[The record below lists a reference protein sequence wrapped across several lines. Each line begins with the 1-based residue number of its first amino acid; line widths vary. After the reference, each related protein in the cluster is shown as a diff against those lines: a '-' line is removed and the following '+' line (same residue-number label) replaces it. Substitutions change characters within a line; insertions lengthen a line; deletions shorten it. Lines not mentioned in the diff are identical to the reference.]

1 MWGKLIRWGLFLTFL
16 GGAIYWMVTQPDAV
30 ADEKLAG
37 LVGDAEAGAVV
48 FTAAGCAS
56 CHAGKDATGE
66 AKLVLLGGQR
76 FASDFG
82 AFIAPN
88 ISPDPT
94 HGIGGWSEKDFAS
107 ALIHGTSPGG
117 THYFPAFPYTSY
129 AKMTLQDVVSLH
141 AYMKTLPQDATP
153 SAAHEVGFPFSIRR
167 NLGGWK
173 FLFMDR
179 DWVAGAETEQME
191 RGRYLVE
198 ALAHCA
204 ECHTPRNLLGA
215 LDRSQW
221 MRGAPD
227 PSGKGRIPGIAP
239 DQLAWSEADIVE
251 YLTTGFTPEFDTAGG
266 HMVSVIENTALLPE
280 SDRRAIAA
288 YLLALPAP

>member
-1 MWGKLIRWGLFLTFL
+1 MVRWGLFLTII
-16 GGAIYWMVTQPDAV
+16 GAAIFWMVTQPDIV
-30 ADEKLAG
+30 SDEALAG
-37 LVGDAEAGAVV
+37 LTSDPSAGAEV

-66 AKLVLLGGQR
+66 AKLLLSGGQR
-76 FASDFG
+76 FPSEFG
-82 AFIAPN
+82 TFIAPN

-94 HGIGGWSEKDFAS
+94 NGIGGWSEADFAS
-107 ALIHGTSPGG
+107 ALLHGTAPGG
-117 THYFPAFPYTSY
+117 DHYFPAFPYTSY
-129 AKMTLQDVVSLH
+129 NKMTMQDVVNLH
-141 AYMKTLPQDATP
+141 AYIKTLPPVATP
-153 SAAHEVGFPFSIRR
+153 SAPHEVGFPFSIRR

-179 DWVAGAETEQME
+179 DWVAGADTEQME

-204 ECHTPRNLLGA
+204 ECHTPRNMLGA
-215 LDRSQW
+215 LDTSQW

-227 PSGKGRIPGIAP
+227 PSGTGRVPGIAP
-239 DQLAWSEADIVE
+239 DQLGWSEADIVE

-266 HMVSVIENTALLPE
+266 HMVSVIENTAQLPE
-280 SDRRAIAA
+280 SDRKAIAA
-288 YLLALPAP
+288 YVLALPAP